1 MCPKSN
7 RHKACNHFPKITAV
21 LTETEMGPE
30 MGLLVWTP
38 LISQVLM
45 LPRQQHLTKISY
57 KFCQNKKKWYVIE
70 RNNNNK
76 KSALVKIISDILCTN
91 VVHYRASGILLITM
105 QLYLFNF
112 FARFECVFHANK
124 NILWFISLTSFVFH
138 LFKRWINAFWYKNHL
153 GVRRL
158 STKWEIRAI
167 CSFLWI
173 VAILKK
179 LKCWVFINNKRF
191 IFKLFQKKPK

>member
-7 RHKACNHFPKITAV
+7 RHKACNHFPKITVV
-21 LTETEMGPE
+21 LTETEMGP

-38 LISQVLM
+38 LISRVLM

-57 KFCQNKKKWYVIE
+57 KSCQNKTKNDMSLNE
-70 RNNNNK
+70 TTTTK
-76 KSALVKIISDILCTN
+76 KSALVKIISDICTN

-124 NILWFISLTSFVFH
+124 NILWFISLKSFVF
-138 LFKRWINAFWYKNHL
+138 LSFKRWNCNSFTHSDIKIISAFFNKLRNWKHLTKISYKSCQN
-153 GVRRL
+153 
-158 STKWEIRAI
+158 
-167 CSFLWI
+167 
-173 VAILKK
+173 KK
-179 LKCWVFINNKRF
+179 
-191 IFKLFQKKPK
+191 

>member
-7 RHKACNHFPKITAV
+7 RHKACNHFPKITVV
-21 LTETEMGPE
+21 LTETEMGP

-38 LISQVLM
+38 LISRVLM

-57 KFCQNKKKWYVIE
+57 KSCQNEKKMICHWTKQQQQQ
-70 RNNNNK
+70 
-76 KSALVKIISDILCTN
+76 KSALVKIISDICTI

-124 NILWFISLTSFVFH
+124 NILWFISLKSFD
-138 LFKRWINAFWYKNHL
+138 
-153 GVRRL
+153 
-158 STKWEIRAI
+158 
-167 CSFLWI
+167 FL
-173 VAILKK
+173 
-179 LKCWVFINNKRF
+179 
-191 IFKLFQKKPK
+191 